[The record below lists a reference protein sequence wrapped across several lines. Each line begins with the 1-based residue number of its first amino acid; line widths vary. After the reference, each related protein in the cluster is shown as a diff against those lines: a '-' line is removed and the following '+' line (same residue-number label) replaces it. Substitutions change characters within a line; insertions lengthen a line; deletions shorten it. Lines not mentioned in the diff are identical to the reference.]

1 MGANGRPLEVRFSFV
16 LALWLLLG
24 CLVPNEEVMALF
36 VYMHVVGAERMGAAL
51 DVLLEELDIDDTVV
65 FTASVLRRKLLEHAL
80 HARARDATP
89 FTVTRACLL
98 VVGGLADDNE
108 CANLTAPMHVPA
120 LAPAWFAPGLG
131 I

>member
-65 FTASVLRRKLLEHAL
+65 LTPSVLRRKLLEHAP
-80 HARARDATP
+80 ARS
-89 FTVTRACLL
+89 RA
-98 VVGGLADDNE
+98 
-108 CANLTAPMHVPA
+108 
-120 LAPAWFAPGLG
+120 
-131 I
+131 